1 MTGGAGVDMPPRD
14 PDPKYLEPL
23 LGVGFDLDGTLVL
36 SHHDFGRMRSTAIRI
51 AEQSGV
57 PPGHLSP
64 SDPIHRI
71 LEQARDEI
79 HNSGASDGVL
89 YRFEAEFHKAIDAIE
104 KEALPRTT
112 VRPGA
117 EPLLKGLTDR
127 GFRLGI
133 LTRSSEEFARGAL
146 MQTGLGKYF
155 PYLRSRSSSGPSKP
169 SPEALLALLHD
180 MGVPID
186 RAVFVGDH
194 LIDAECAVAAR
205 VRFYAVLPD
214 PSEAAGSTQSATRF
228 LAGGAAA
235 VATDLPHLARQLG
248 VSVTNPATAA

>member
-1 MTGGAGVDMPPRD
+1 MPPRD

-36 SHHDFGRMRSTAIRI
+36 SHHDFGQMRGTAIRV
-51 AEQSGV
+51 AEQYGV
-57 PPGHLSP
+57 TPGHLTP
-64 SDPIHRI
+64 NDPIHRI

-79 HNSGASDGVL
+79 HNSGASDGIL
-89 YRFEAEFHKAIDAIE
+89 FRFEAEFHRAIDAIE
-104 KEALPRTT
+104 MEALPRT
-112 VRPGA
+112 VERPGA
-117 EPLLKGLTDR
+117 EPMLRSLTER

-146 MQTGLGKYF
+146 VRTGLGKYF
-155 PYLRSRSSSGPSKP
+155 PYLRSRSSAGPSKP
-169 SPEALLALLHD
+169 SPEALLALLHE
-180 MGVPID
+180 MGVPVD

-194 LIDAECAVAAR
+194 LIDAECAVGAG

-214 PSEAAGSTQSATRF
+214 PTESTSSTQSEARF
-228 LAGGAAA
+228 LAGGASA

-248 VSVTNPATAA
+248 ASVTTAA

>member
-1 MTGGAGVDMPPRD
+1 MPPRD

-36 SHHDFGRMRSTAIRI
+36 SHHDFGRMRATAIRL
-51 AEQSGV
+51 AEKSGV
-57 PPGHLSP
+57 TPGQLSVN
-64 SDPIHRI
+64 DPIHRI
-71 LEQARDEI
+71 LEQAREAI

-89 YRFEAEFHKAIDAIE
+89 YRFETEFHRAIDSIE
-104 KEALPRTT
+104 MEALPRT
-112 VRPGA
+112 VARPGA
-117 EPLLKGLTDR
+117 DPLLKGLTER

-146 MQTGLGKYF
+146 NRTGLAKYF
-155 PYLRSRSSSGPSKP
+155 PYLRSRSFSGPSKP
-169 SPEALLALLHD
+169 SPEALLGLLQE
-180 MGVPID
+180 MEVPID

-214 PSEAAGSTQSATRF
+214 PSEAAGSTQSEARF

-235 VATDLPHLARQLG
+235 VAPDLPHLARQLG